1 MFGEVGRRGD
11 EHTPAGRQ
19 AMGDKTAIADGT
31 VTDHGVVSDRGD
43 VYEPVVELERQG
55 DPGVLLQE
63 RDQRR
68 RKVQAAEADRRG
80 QPQRP
85 DQLAA
90 SLRQLV
96 AAVLRLLKNASR
108 TGQEGAAILG
118 ERHLAGGALDQARAK
133 FMFKVGQAFADHG
146 LGQTQAPGGLAD

>member
-1 MFGEVGRRGD
+1 
-11 EHTPAGRQ
+11 
-19 AMGDKTAIADGT
+19 
-31 VTDHGVVSDRGD
+31 VTDHGVESGRGD
-43 VYEPVVELERQG
+43 VCEPVVELERQG

-68 RKVQAAEADRRG
+68 RKMQTAEADRRG

-96 AAVLRLLKNASR
+96 AAVLCLLENASR
-108 TGQEGAAILG
+108 TGQEGVAILG
-118 ERHLAGGALDQARAK
+118 ERHLAGGALDKPCSK
-133 FMFKVGQAFADHG
+133 FA
-146 LGQTQAPGGLAD
+146 L